1 MTPHQMLGA
10 AVSSALGSRESRRN
24 AEMSFD
30 DNRRLT
36 NLESNQ
42 ERETLLYKAVLD
54 EEARQNRRRERVR
67 GGKNYAQF
75 ATMPQGYANKAP
87 IDGTAKPLP
96 VAPRIDL

>member
-1 MTPHQMLGA
+1 MSWWQVAAA